1 MISSGTPCPHCT
13 SDGFDFVEKQTAK
26 DEVYSRNTSVPTT
39 SSCDSPKNS
48 LKQPQM
54 GFKTK
59 HGEGMGSVG
68 CMLGSSYWVRKG
80 VHVRVAVNW
89 LNPKKVVELVE
100 KGRRGRWFH
109 GRGGKI

>member
-1 MISSGTPCPHCT
+1 
-13 SDGFDFVEKQTAK
+13 
-26 DEVYSRNTSVPTT
+26 
-39 SSCDSPKNS
+39 
-48 LKQPQM
+48 M

-68 CMLGSSYWVRKG
+68 CMLGSSNWVRKG